1 MLRTNCP
8 RTQTCCAELRRLARL
23 ANSPR
28 ANLIRSENADGR
40 TWQAARCPTIALNMT
55 LRSLVT
61 GGAGFIGSHLCE
73 ALIARGD
80 DVVAFDDLS
89 TGVATNVAALAGNA
103 RFRLQIGDILD
114 APAIHEAVRGCDRVY
129 HFAAAVGV
137 KLVMEQPISTILTNT
152 RGTENVLAACAE
164 HATRTLIASSSEV
177 YGKMGSGQSHPLAES
192 DDWRLGAT
200 ATRRWSY
207 ACTKALDEFLA
218 LAYHDQRALPVVIAR
233 LFNTVGPRQRAN
245 YGMVIPNF
253 MQAARAGR
261 PIVVHGDGTQSR
273 CFNHVADTV
282 DAIVRLMET
291 PAAIGE
297 VVNVGSDQEITM
309 NDLAARIVAL
319 CASKSPITHLPYGEV
334 YGRGFEDMAR
344 RTPDLSKVQ
353 RMLGQVATRTVDE
366 TLSLLVHE

>member
-1 MLRTNCP
+1 M
-8 RTQTCCAELRRLARL
+8 A
-23 ANSPR
+23 
-28 ANLIRSENADGR
+28 
-40 TWQAARCPTIALNMT
+40 

-73 ALIARGD
+73 ALVARGD
-80 DVVAFDDLS
+80 EVLAFDDLS
-89 TGVATNVAALAGNA
+89 TGVAANVGALAGNA
-103 RFRLQIGDILD
+103 QFRLQIGDILD
-114 APAIHEAVRGCDRVY
+114 ASAVQQAVRGSDRVY
-129 HFAAAVGV
+129 HLAAAVGV
-137 KLVMEQPISTILTNT
+137 KLVMEQPIATILTNT

-164 HATRTLIASSSEV
+164 QSTRVLIASSSEV
-177 YGKMGSGQSHPLAES
+177 YGKMGSGQSRPLAEA

-218 LAYHDQRALPVVIAR
+218 LAYHDQRALPVVITR

-253 MQAARAGR
+253 MQAARAGS

-282 DAIVRLMET
+282 DAIVRLMEM

-297 VVNVGSDQEITM
+297 VVNVGSDQAITM
-309 NDLAARIVAL
+309 NELAGRVVAL
-319 CASKSPITHLPYGEV
+319 CASKSPITHLAYGDV
-334 YGRGFEDMAR
+334 YGRGFEDMER
-344 RTPDLSKVQ
+344 RTPDLSKVH
-353 RMLGQVATRTVDE
+353 RILGQVATRSIDE
-366 TLSLLVHE
+366 TLRLLAQG